1 MPVSLQGNTTPVTTE
16 DIRFFL
22 RDIPDMNPLLDTVE
36 FKDSDIERAMRF
48 TMYKYNAMTPISY
61 YVEPANLNG
70 YILLLGTCSILLRSE
85 GLRQLRNQV
94 TAQDGNISPVGLDEK
109 QALYAQWADRLGG
122 EFDELAKQ
130 IKIEINMESVYGG
143 PSAGGF
149 SSGYRYMGRYIRGV

>member
-1 MPVSLQGNTTPVTTE
+1 MPVTLPGLTSPVSTE

-48 TMYKYNAMTPISY
+48 TMYKYNAITPISSY
-61 YVEPANLNG
+61 QDPAYLNG
-70 YILLLGTCSILLRSE
+70 YVLLLGACSILLRSE

-109 QALYAQWADRLGG
+109 QALYAQWADRLGA
-122 EFDELAKQ
+122 EFDELAQK
-130 IKIEINMESVYGG
+130 IKIQLNMESVYGG
-143 PSAGGF
+143 PSSGGF